1 MPSARTG
8 AGRRFCDHSG
18 GKDVA
23 TVFREVERKYDA
35 ATAAGALDAV
45 TSMIG
50 VAGVA
55 AVSQPGEEL
64 LDAVY
69 YDTADLRLI
78 RAGVTLRRTGGEDAG
93 WHLKLP
99 AGADTRDEIRLPLAA
114 AEPAGKS
121 TAGKKA
127 AGTAPRTAARTPGKP
142 AGVPRGQAAGAVP
155 QELAALVRART
166 RGAALVPVVQM
177 RTSRGVLRLLDDSG
191 QTLAE
196 VAADHV
202 SARLMDEPAAVSW
215 EEIEVEPVTG
225 DRELLTA
232 IDARLR
238 EAGARPAA
246 TATKLQRALAGQLP
260 AVVAAQGS
268 SLTAR
273 SPAGDVVLGY
283 VRQQVLAILRY
294 DPLVRRGEPDSVHQM
309 RVATRRARSVLQA
322 FGEIIVRERTRSLCD
337 ELKWLA
343 AELGRARDGEVL
355 QARLTADLAAIPP
368 VLVVGPVEARI
379 TGHFTTELAQAG
391 NAALHALD
399 GQRYLH
405 LLNDLDVLLADPPLT
420 PSAERKAGKVLAK
433 PVRRAARRLQRALA
447 AVPVTEDHDVAIHEA
462 RKAAKRARYAA
473 EAALPALGG
482 QAGRQAARTKK
493 LQELLGDH
501 HDSVVARTVLRGL
514 ADQARAAG
522 EDTFTYGVMHERQA
536 CQAAG
541 IELTLLP
548 TCCPRLPLAWGSRRS
563 GTSAPG
569 GT

>member
-1 MPSARTG
+1 M
-8 AGRRFCDHSG
+8 
-18 GKDVA
+18 A
-23 TVFREVERKYDA
+23 TVFREVGRKYDA

-99 AGADTRDEIRLPLAA
+99 AGADSGDEIRLPLAA
-114 AEPAGKS
+114 AEPAGRP
-121 TAGKKA
+121 A

-142 AGVPRGQAAGAVP
+142 AGGPRGQAAGAVP

-177 RTSRGVLRLLDDSG
+177 RTSRGVRRLLDDSG

-196 VAADHV
+196 VAAEHV
-202 SARLMDEPAAVSW
+202 SAGLMDEPAAVSW
-215 EEIEVEPVTG
+215 EEIEVELVTG

-260 AVVAAQGS
+260 AVVTAQGS
-268 SLTAR
+268 PLTAR

-283 VRQQVLAILRY
+283 VRQQVLAIVRY
-294 DPLVRRGEPDSVHQM
+294 DPLVRRDEPDAVHQM
-309 RVATRRARSVLQA
+309 RVATRRARSVLRA
-322 FGEIIVRERTRSLCD
+322 FGEIIERERTRPLCE

-368 VLVVGPVEARI
+368 ALVVGPVEARI

-391 NAALHALD
+391 KAALHALD
-399 GQRYLH
+399 GQRYLQ

-420 PSAERKAGKVLAK
+420 PSAERKAGKALVK

-447 AVPVTEDHDVAIHEA
+447 AVLVTEDQDAAIHEA

-482 QAGRQAARTKK
+482 QARRQAARTKK

-522 EDTFTYGVMHERQA
+522 EDTFTYGVMHQRQA

-548 TCCPRLPLAWGSRRS
+548 ICCPRLPQAGGSRRCES
-563 GTSAPG
+563 CFSSWSQCSAAAGHAAPSATSARWCSC
-569 GT
+569 